1 MKSIRRAVAAGLVG
15 GALVLTSACG
25 GSGGSGGG
33 TAAKA
38 ELGADGTAGVPSS
51 AAPAGGQASGAPAAA
66 GAAGAA
72 TGAATAAAPKVSQ
85 AVVDIQPKSGA
96 VDVAPNGALKVAVT
110 GGKLTTVKVSD
121 RTGKEVAGTLAA
133 DGSSWTPSGPLAVGT
148 AYLVNAAAA
157 DAGGAVAEA
166 DSNFTTLTPER
177 EAKASDNIT
186 DNATYGVGMIVS
198 VSFDKDVKN
207 KDAVARGI
215 TFETDNGTVLKGHWF
230 GNRRLDFRPEK
241 YWTPGT
247 KVTAK
252 YRLKNVELAPGVY
265 GGVDRDEPFTI
276 GRSQVSTV
284 DAKTHRMTVVRD
296 GRSSVLDI
304 TSGSSEFPTWN
315 GTMVVMS
322 KEGVVRMQSST
333 LPGMTGDPYDKQVP
347 HSMRLTDSGTY
358 VHGNWWRPAS
368 VFGTQNTSHGCVALK
383 DVEGGAP
390 GTEAGKFYD
399 GSLIGDIVTVLNS
412 TRGQVKPDNGL
423 SGWNVDWSAW

>member
-1 MKSIRRAVAAGLVG
+1 MKSIRKVVAAGLVG

-25 GSGGSGGG
+25 GSGGTGGG
-33 TAAKA
+33 TAARA
-38 ELGADGTAGVPSS
+38 ELGAGGTAGVPSS
-51 AAPAGGQASGAPAAA
+51 AAPAAA
-66 GAAGAA
+66 GAAAGAA
-72 TGAATAAAPKVSQ
+72 TGAAATATAAAPKVSQ

-96 VDVAPNGALKVAVT
+96 VDVAPDGSLKVAVS

-133 DGSSWTPSGPLAVGT
+133 DGSSWNPSGPLAVGT
-148 AYLVNAAAA
+148 AYQVSALAA
-157 DAGGAVAEA
+157 DAGGVVTEAE
-166 DSNFTTLTPER
+166 SGFTTLTPER
-177 EAKASDNIT
+177 EAKASDNIQ

-198 VSFDKDVKN
+198 VAFDKDVKN

-215 TFETDNGTVLKGHWF
+215 SFETSDGTVLKGHWF

-252 YRLKNVELAPGVY
+252 YRLKSVEIAPGVY

-296 GRSSVLDI
+296 GQSSVLDI

-358 VHGNWWRPAS
+358 VHGNWWRPSS